1 MTKFQQHQETRSQFH
16 ELIDQLKTQGVS
28 VPELIEVMRNELT
41 LLHLE
46 DDRNAEASTK
56 DLTRQG
62 RSERKYLPLVLGLS
76 FLPRLKR
83 LKVTFSTTSTKAK
96 PINRK
101 VLPIVSPLIRPRL
114 MGKKLCSILRRW
126 MKSLNSLGLRLI

>member
-1 MTKFQQHQETRSQFH
+1 MSKFQQHQETRSHFH

-56 DLTRQG
+56 DLSRPGTDLCEAQ
-62 RSERKYLPLVLGLS
+62 
-76 FLPRLKR
+76 
-83 LKVTFSTTSTKAK
+83 TKT
-96 PINRK
+96 I
-101 VLPIVSPLIRPRL
+101 
-114 MGKKLCSILRRW
+114 
-126 MKSLNSLGLRLI
+126 

>member
-56 DLTRQG
+56 DLCRQG
-62 RSERKYLPLVLGLS
+62 TDFCEAQ
-76 FLPRLKR
+76 
-83 LKVTFSTTSTKAK
+83 TKT
-96 PINRK
+96 I
-101 VLPIVSPLIRPRL
+101 
-114 MGKKLCSILRRW
+114 
-126 MKSLNSLGLRLI
+126 